1 MKFLTGIFTVLTVW
15 QLIATPAPAAGAGAD
30 AANDRYV
37 ALAPVT
43 VSVFRDSRVRGMLSL
58 ELTLEVADGSSRE
71 RIDKIMPRLRDRYIT
86 IMSRLA
92 ANRVDIH
99 RPLDLESV
107 TEILQS
113 ATDQML
119 GPQVARVLVGG
130 AMVRRL

>member
-1 MKFLTGIFTVLTVW
+1 M
-15 QLIATPAPAAGAGAD
+15 APPAAASSKETET
-30 AANDRYV
+30 AAINHIV
-37 ALAPVT
+37 LAPMT

-58 ELTLEVADGSSRE
+58 ELTLEVADGPSRE
-71 RIDKIMPRLRDRYIT
+71 RVDKIMPRLRDRYIT

-92 ANRVDIH
+92 ANRVDIN
-99 RPLDLESV
+99 RPLDLDSM